1 MAHSI
6 YRVNERC
13 RPRRGMDEQRREV
26 LYRAAMR
33 VARMGD
39 HEFRLT
45 SPEDVTISKVIF
57 LDSAGRNS
65 SAYIAIL
72 PAESPTVK
80 RHE

>member
-1 MAHSI
+1 
-6 YRVNERC
+6 
-13 RPRRGMDEQRREV
+13 
-26 LYRAAMR
+26 
-33 VARMGD
+33 MGD

-45 SPEDVTISKVIF
+45 SPEEVTISKVIF